1 MAGTGVAITS
11 GDAIPLLD
19 DNGSGVYIKGRN
31 NALDIRKGLMGAL
44 FLADGS
50 GTQPRAGVLMGVG
63 GTGAMKVNAQGSPN
77 QTVLIGKGAAVVVRS
92 GQGAYLVYMDVDQ
105 TVNMPA
111 ASGAN
116 TRYDIV
122 CLASFDLGNF
132 GADGAHGPQFWIES
146 GTLGGGVPATPTG
159 MIKLAEVFRAVN
171 DNVISTEIVDTRKS
185 TTLSTQAPRQL
196 GPGDLVGDA
205 GFLVGECRDINGVI
219 SRWNGTI
226 WDQVSAVN
234 TPRGYVGGVSSIVDT
249 NVPGTTETIINSYTF
264 TAVQG
269 RRYKLISDLEYY
281 QKTGTLG
288 TNMFHGVRIISGGTP
303 TATGGTLTGTKYPNC
318 GSNAYFVTYTS
329 TVIAYWVAP
338 SSGTF
343 AVSLTAK
350 IDSGTGG
357 IAGGSGSHLRTL
369 SAEDVGV

>member
-1 MAGTGVAITS
+1 MAGIGVAITT

-31 NALDIRKGLMGAL
+31 NARDFRVGVLGAM
-44 FLADGS
+44 FLPGADGV
-50 GTQPRAGVLMGVG
+50 TPRPGVLMGVG
-63 GTGAMKVNAQGSPN
+63 STGAMKVNAQGSPN

-92 GQGAYLVYMDVDQ
+92 GQGAYLVTNEVDQ

-122 CLASFDLGNF
+122 CVASFDLGNF
-132 GADGAHGPQFWIES
+132 GGDGAHGPQFWVES

-159 MIKLAEVFRAVN
+159 MVKLAEVFRAVN
-171 DNVISTEIVDTRKS
+171 DNVISTEIVDKRNS
-185 TTLSTQAPRQL
+185 TQLSSQAPRQL
-196 GPGDLVGDA
+196 GPGDLVGDP
-205 GFLVGECRDINGVI
+205 GFLVGEERDRAGII
-219 SRWNGTI
+219 ERWNGTI
-226 WDQVSAVN
+226 WDQVSAIN
-234 TPRGYVGGVSSIVDT
+234 TPRGYVGGVASIVDT
-249 NVPGTTETIINSYTF
+249 NVTGTETIINSYTF
-264 TAVQG
+264 TAVAG
-269 RRYKLISDLEYY
+269 RRYKLITDLEYY

-288 TNMFHGVRIISGGTP
+288 TNMFHGCRIIAGGAA
-303 TATGGTLTGTKYPNC
+303 TATAGTVVAGKYPNC

-329 TVIAYWVAP
+329 TLIGFWVAP
-338 SSGTF
+338 TSGTF

-357 IAGGSGSHLRTL
+357 IAGGAAAHLRVL